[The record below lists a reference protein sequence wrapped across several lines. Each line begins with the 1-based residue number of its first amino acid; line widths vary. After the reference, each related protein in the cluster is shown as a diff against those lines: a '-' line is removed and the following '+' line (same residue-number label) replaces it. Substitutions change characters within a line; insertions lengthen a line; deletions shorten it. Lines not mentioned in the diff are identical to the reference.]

1 MSPPDKVYKLTDT
14 ELRES
19 SAAVSVP
26 KSSIDATY
34 GAPEI
39 TSEYVGMEMSVTE
52 TDREEGNSSNISV
65 RVIDGQDIR
74 SMRRSLNILVLVVI
88 GVSLYFAKDII
99 MPIALGLLIT
109 LTLTPLVRFVRRLG
123 VQSGLAAF
131 AVVLLVGSAMGTGGY
146 LLSTPV
152 SDLIDSAPTIGARLQ
167 SKLAEFRS
175 SVDTISSVS
184 AQVESIAGEAPAE
197 DVQQVVIK
205 QPGIISSATSSLMSG
220 LTSIALALIFAL
232 FMLASGD
239 MFYQKLIAVM
249 PQLSEKKKALR
260 IVYAVEDNVSQYLF
274 TITLINISLG
284 VIITLLLFIAGMP
297 NAPLWGTIAAVMN
310 FLPYVGALLGAGLLA
325 AMSLGNFDTMMAALI
340 PPFLYLTCTTIEGNI
355 LTPMIVGKRL
365 ELNSVAV
372 FLAVAIWGWLW
383 GIAGALMAVPLLVVF
398 KVLCDH
404 SEDLATWGEFLGGSR
419 STQA

>member
-52 TDREEGNSSNISV
+52 TDREEGNSSNISE